1 MKNTW
6 KLLLLAAFTLS
17 LALTARAGAKSETEY
32 LADLGSSKEKDV
44 LVALQ
49 GIEKNYPTSAPAQ
62 AKIKTLLADNR
73 IAVKRKAAR
82 VIGIIGADV
91 SSTDLDNISTL
102 LAGSDKATI
111 TDGLKSLRGLKAQST
126 VPKIVPLLQNPDKNI
141 KRDACRTLA
150 VLGDKSVIPSIQPLT
165 ADSDPKVAG
174 DAADAIAQIKA
185 R

>member
-1 MKNTW
+1 MLVGLFTVAVA
-6 KLLLLAAFTLS
+6 LPALA
-17 LALTARAGAKSETEY
+17 GVKSEAEY
-32 LADLGSSKEKDV
+32 IADLSSPKEKV
-44 LVALQ
+44 VTVALQ
-49 GIEKNYPTSAPAQ
+49 GIEKNYPTSAAAQ
-62 AKIKTLLADNR
+62 AKIKTLLADDR
-73 IAVKRKAAR
+73 LVVKRKAAR
-82 VIGIIGADV
+82 VLGVIGADV
-91 SSTDLDNISTL
+91 SSTDLDNIATL
-102 LAGSDKATI
+102 LASSDKATI
-111 TDGLKSLRGLKAQST
+111 TDGLKALRGLKAEST

>member
-1 MKNTW
+1 MKNIW
-6 KLLLLAAFTLS
+6 KLLLLGVFTLS
-17 LALTARAGAKSETEY
+17 LALTARAGVKSESEY
-32 LADLGSSKEKDV
+32 ITDLGSSKEKEV
-44 LVALQ
+44 VAALQ
-49 GIEKNYPTSAPAQ
+49 GIEKNYPTSANAQ
-62 AKIKTLLADNR
+62 AKIKPLLADQR
-73 IAVKRKAAR
+73 ITVKRKAAR

-91 SSTDLDNISTL
+91 SSTDLDNIATL
-102 LAGSDKATI
+102 LASSDKATI

-165 ADSDPKVAG
+165 SDSDPKVAG
-174 DAADAIAQIKA
+174 DAADAIAQIKS